1 MTAPSSFSSPLP
13 RDAGERVRARG
24 RLAALAAAAL
34 SLSACRTVREAF
46 APPPRGQ
53 PTGRAGWLAYTVG
66 DLRLEAPAAW
76 QPHGTPERLE
86 LEAPDGSARLEVR
99 RAGERLAD
107 EKACLAAAEEAL
119 AASQA
124 GLSRP
129 RQHPTT
135 VAGRRAMVLEADQG
149 DRGHGWAWGVCDGGV
164 QYRIFLSGASPLSRD
179 VLEAYRTL
187 LATARIGGE
196 A

>member
-1 MTAPSSFSSPLP
+1 MTRRRP
-13 RDAGERVRARG
+13 GVRGPAIAFVV
-24 RLAALAAAAL
+24 LL

-46 APPPRGQ
+46 APPPQGQ
-53 PTGRAGWLAYTVG
+53 PTGREGWSAYTVG
-66 DLRLEAPAAW
+66 DLRIEAPAAW
-76 QPHGTPERLE
+76 RPHGTAERLE
-86 LEAPDGSARLEVR
+86 LESPDGSARLQVR
-99 RAGERLAD
+99 RAEDRLAG

-119 AASQA
+119 SASEA
-124 GLSRP
+124 NLSRP
-129 RQHPTT
+129 RLHPTT

-149 DRGHGWAWGVCDGGV
+149 DRGHGWAWAVCDGGV
-164 QYRIFLSGASPLSRD
+164 QYRIFLSGASPLSKD